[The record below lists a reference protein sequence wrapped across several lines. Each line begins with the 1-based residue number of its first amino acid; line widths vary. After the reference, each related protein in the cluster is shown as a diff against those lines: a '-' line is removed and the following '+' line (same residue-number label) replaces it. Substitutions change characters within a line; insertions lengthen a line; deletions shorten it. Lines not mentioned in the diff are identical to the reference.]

1 VKSGRF
7 IVLLRHGIAEDRTAD
22 QPDEERRL
30 TGQGRRRMKQIARS
44 LAAIFPEAEAIYSSP
59 LIRCIETSE
68 MVAKSY
74 GELRVE
80 TTDALRPAANTGG
93 FRKVLSEASAQFA
106 IFVGHE
112 PNLTRI
118 MLDLT
123 QTKTDSPIALKKGGC
138 YGLALEGSS
147 ASLEWMLP
155 PRVLRKRP

>member
-1 VKSGRF
+1 
-7 IVLLRHGIAEDRTAD
+7 
-22 QPDEERRL
+22 
-30 TGQGRRRMKQIARS
+30 MKQISRS

-68 MVAKSY
+68 ALANAY

-80 TTDALRPAANTGG
+80 TTDALRPAGDAND
-93 FRKVLSEASAQFA
+93 FRKLLSEASARFA

-138 YGLALEGSS
+138 YALALEGSS

-155 PRVLRKRP
+155 PRVLRKRE